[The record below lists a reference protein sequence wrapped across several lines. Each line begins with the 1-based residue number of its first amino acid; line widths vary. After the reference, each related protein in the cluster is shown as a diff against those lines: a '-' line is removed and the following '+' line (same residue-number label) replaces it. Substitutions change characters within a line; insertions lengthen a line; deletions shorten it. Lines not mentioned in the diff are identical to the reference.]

1 MQLNQGQKI
10 KFDSSSPVKATISF
24 NSPFS
29 NDISCFA
36 LNANGKLIN
45 DDYMTFYNQPVSP
58 KQEVKLVQQTP
69 TQFIFDLAK
78 VDDSIAKFV
87 ITFSISYG
95 VTGVTLKDVKN
106 IDFKL
111 ETSSESFDF
120 SLNGSNFLQEK
131 AIMMVEIYKKD
142 GQWRLNC
149 FGQGFAGGMDDL
161 VRFFGGVVEDA
172 PAPSSNPQQ
181 VVNKQQ
187 NVSQPGSIDNL
198 GFNSNQNQIVVNALA
213 PSPVKPIS
221 TPENPKAD
229 WLKKRISLEKNLEK
243 DAPKLLD
250 LSKKAAIS
258 LKKYGLEEHRAKVAL
273 CLDISIS
280 MNNLYHNGLVQSF
293 VEKILALGCRLDD
306 DGAIDIFLFGEEGH
320 QPAPVTYKDFNG
332 YVNRIIKQH
341 PLEPDT
347 RYSTAIE
354 MVRNHYTKYKY
365 ERSEPFK
372 SEVPVY
378 VMFLTDGQPSDKT
391 ASTRALK
398 NASYEPIFWQ
408 FMGVGRSD
416 FSYLERLDDLTGRYV
431 DNADFFSVSSLT
443 QYNDDELYSK
453 LINEYPNWLKQ
464 ASQKGLV

>member
-69 TQFIFDLAK
+69 AQFIFDLAK

-172 PAPSSNPQQ
+172 P
-181 VVNKQQ
+181 
-187 NVSQPGSIDNL
+187 
-198 GFNSNQNQIVVNALA
+198 A